1 MIDYFYDAY
10 VILNKV
16 YSEGS
21 FVKQAISSTIIEEKY
36 RNATVKT
43 VYGVLD
49 RDIELSYYIK
59 LLSDKNPKL
68 VIRTILKISIYTIK
82 YLKKAPYAVID
93 SAVEL
98 TKKLGKKAMSGFV
111 NAVLRRF
118 CREDLP
124 MPCDNLERL
133 SVEYSYPDYA
143 VKMLISD
150 YGEDVAK
157 KIMSYENDS
166 SYLAFFNYDGHQ
178 YLNKNNIAY
187 NLTPFEN
194 LFEVKNFTRNEGFE
208 KGIYTYQ
215 NIGSF
220 AICDVVDGGD
230 NLIDVCSAPGGKSV
244 NLSYKFN
251 NVTSLEL
258 HEHRVELIK
267 KYCQRMKVTNVTAL
281 QHDSTFVRSDF
292 VGKFDACL
300 CDVPCSGF
308 GVVFENPDI
317 KLNREVSSIQELCN
331 TQYAIL
337 EASSKY
343 VKTGGYLYYSTCSV
357 FKCENQLNVDKFLE
371 NHKDFIQEEID
382 SKLPNIKIGKGVQF
396 LPHISGG
403 GFFVAKLKKIN

>member
-10 VILNKV
+10 LILNKV
-16 YSEGS
+16 YSEGA
-21 FVKQAISSTIIEEKY
+21 FVKQAISSTMIEEKY

-49 RDIELSYYIK
+49 KDIELSYYIK

-111 NAVLRRF
+111 NAVLRRY

-124 MPCDNLERL
+124 LPTNEIERL
-133 SVEYSYPDYA
+133 SVEYSYPEYA
-143 VKMLISD
+143 VKMLITD
-150 YGEDVAK
+150 YGTEVAK
-157 KIMSYENDS
+157 KIMSYEDDS
-166 SYLAFFNYDGHQ
+166 SYLAFFTSNGRD
-178 YLNKNNIAY
+178 YLDSKGVDY
-187 NLTPFEN
+187 KLTPFKN
-194 LFEVKNFTRNEGFE
+194 LFLVKNFSRDDGFDN
-208 KGIYTYQ
+208 GIYTYQ

-220 AICDVVDGGD
+220 AICDVVGGGES
-230 NLIDVCSAPGGKSV
+230 LIDTCSAPGGKSV

-251 NVTSLEL
+251 EVTSLEL

-267 KYCQRMKVTNVTAL
+267 KYCERMKVTNVTPYM
-281 QHDSTFVRSDF
+281 HDSTVVRSEF

-308 GVVFENPDI
+308 GVTSENPDI
-317 KLNREVSSIQELCN
+317 KLNREFSSIQELCD

-337 EASSKY
+337 DASANY
-343 VKTGGYLYYSTCSV
+343 VKKGGHLYYSTCSV
-357 FKCENQLNVDKFLE
+357 FNCENQANVDKFLK
-371 NHKDFIQEEID
+371 NHPEFIQEDID
-382 SKLPNIKIGKGVQF
+382 SKLANIKVGKGVQF
-396 LPHISGG
+396 LPHLSGG